1 MLKVISVTEA
11 ARNFSDVINQVNYQ
25 GQTFLLTRGGKV
37 VARISGVGKPTTGEE
52 FLRLWL
58 ERPRLD
64 PEDAALWENE
74 SAAEQASD
82 LPPGERQW
90 DS

>member
-1 MLKVISVTEA
+1 MPNIISVTEA
-11 ARNFSDVINQVNYQ
+11 ARNFSDIINRVNYQ

-37 VARISGVGKPTTGEE
+37 VARLTGAEKAMTGEE
-52 FLRLWL
+52 FLRLWQ

-64 PEDAALWENE
+64 PDDAALWEDE
-74 SAAEQASD
+74 LTETQSTV
-82 LPPGERQW
+82 LPPEDQRW